1 MLSSA
6 KPMAFVATADAA
18 RARAFYESVLGLR
31 VVEDQPLS
39 LVLDSAGTAIRVQKV
54 EAVRAAP
61 YTALGWEVADV
72 AAAVRGLG
80 ARGVVFDQYAGMQQD
95 ELGIWTSPSGAR
107 VAWFRDPDGNVLSLT
122 GG

>member
-31 VVEDQPLS
+31 VVEDQPFA